1 MTVTLAA
8 GWQLGSEMGTVSSGY
23 ALHGWVVASFIVVG
37 VMAIALL
44 AASAVLLAINML
56 LLSRVK
62 DFAWA
67 RFFEVF
73 EWSLLAY
80 TIVATLILYV
90 FVNNGLTGGPLIV
103 LGLSLL
109 VFALHV
115 PLLIGFTVARYAD

>member
-1 MTVTLAA
+1 M
-8 GWQLGSEMGTVSSGY
+8 
-23 ALHGWVVASFIVVG
+23 VASFIVVG